1 MKVAASNLN
10 IKPNQPS
17 LFWHQINRG
26 GGKDLKG
33 PPRNKA

>member
-10 IKPNQPS
+10 IKPNQPR
-17 LFWHQINRG
+17 LFWHQINR